1 MGVCLEHLSRS
12 LPTVLS
18 CMLQC
23 SVLTESLWGCYR
35 QTSFYCSLIY
45 YSLHFTS
52 FINWMFVGTLHQVC
66 WYHFSNICLLD
77 VSVSHFDSF
86 HSTSKFFHH
95 YYTCYGNVWS
105 AIFDLTV
112 PTHCRLRFW
121 SAILRNKAFFF
132 WPHHVPCR
140 FLVPQPGVE
149 PGPQQYSWAL
159 ATEPPGNSLKY
170 FLYLRYIGF
179 LRHHVIS
186 HLINCNIV

>member
-1 MGVCLEHLSRS
+1 MAGPFSLVFPWFLRSYLGGVSYSVSLVEMGVCLEHLSRS

-86 HSTSKFFHH
+86 HSTSKFFII
-95 YYTCYGNVWS
+95 TTLVMVMCDQQS
-105 AIFDLTV
+105 LT
-112 PTHCRLRFW
+112 
-121 SAILRNKAFFF
+121 
-132 WPHHVPCR
+132 
-140 FLVPQPGVE
+140 
-149 PGPQQYSWAL
+149 
-159 ATEPPGNSLKY
+159 
-170 FLYLRYIGF
+170 
-179 LRHHVIS
+179 
-186 HLINCNIV
+186 